1 MLYIVATPIGNMD
14 EISFRAVEVL
24 KSVDAILCEDTRH
37 SSILLS
43 RYDINKPLISYQKFN
58 EKARSKEIISRLG
71 DGENMALVSDAG
83 MPGISDPGL
92 ILIRAVIDARI
103 DYTVV
108 SGPCA
113 AINALLLSGLD
124 TSRFLFIGF
133 LPEKKADRDEIIVKY
148 GDVDATLIFYIPL
161 SDCDEIIDYLAQK
174 LGNRKCAVVREMT
187 KKFESVVRGTL
198 SDMPEYVHKGEFVLV
213 VEGCKEQNAQLVQL
227 PLEEHIKFYT
237 DSGMD
242 KKQAIKKTAKDRG
255 VSKSE
260 IYARLLGGNRN

>member
-92 ILIRAVIDARI
+92 ILIRAVIDAGI

-133 LPEKKADRDEIIVKY
+133 LPEKKPIV
-148 GDVDATLIFYIPL
+148 
-161 SDCDEIIDYLAQK
+161 
-174 LGNRKCAVVREMT
+174 T
-187 KKFESVVRGTL
+187 K
-198 SDMPEYVHKGEFVLV
+198 
-213 VEGCKEQNAQLVQL
+213 
-227 PLEEHIKFYT
+227 
-237 DSGMD
+237 
-242 KKQAIKKTAKDRG
+242 
-255 VSKSE
+255 
-260 IYARLLGGNRN
+260 